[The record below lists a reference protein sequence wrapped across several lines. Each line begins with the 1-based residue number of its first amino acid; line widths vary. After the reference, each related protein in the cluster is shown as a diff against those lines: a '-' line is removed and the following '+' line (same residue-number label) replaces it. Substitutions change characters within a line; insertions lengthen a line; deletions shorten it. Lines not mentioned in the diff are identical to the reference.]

1 MLAKKKFNFIQNKLP
16 HLKMNKYHRY
26 TTPSGDI
33 YSSVTTMLKK
43 TQDEESQK
51 GLIKWRENVGEE
63 VAYYIMKNSALIGTQ
78 THTLNEDYLNSMQL
92 KNNFHLLAY
101 AHHQNFIQYLNKI
114 DNIHGTE
121 LQLFSDTMKL
131 AGTADCIA
139 EYDGKLSIIDY
150 KTKKS
155 YQRKEWMMDYFIQ
168 ATTYTRM
175 YHEMTGKKIDQIVI
189 LVSSE
194 ENTKQEFI
202 VKREDYE
209 KILDKRLSLYK

>member
-16 HLKMNKYHRY
+16 DLKMNKYHQY

-33 YSSVTTMLKK
+33 YSSVTTMLRK

-51 GLIKWRENVGEE
+51 GIKKWREDVGGE
-63 VAYYIMKNSALIGTQ
+63 VAEYVMKNSALIGTQ
-78 THTLNEDYLNSMQL
+78 THLLNEDYLNSIPL
-92 KNNFHLLAY
+92 KNNFNLLAY

-114 DNIHGTE
+114 DNIHGIE
-121 LQLFSDTMKL
+121 IRLFSDTIKL

-139 EYDGKLSIIDY
+139 EYDGILSIIDY

-155 YQRKEWMMDYFIQ
+155 YQREEWMMDYFIQ
-168 ATTYTRM
+168 ATTYSRM
-175 YHEMTGKKIDQIVI
+175 YHEMTGRKIDQIVV

-194 ENTKQEFI
+194 RNTKQEFI

-209 KILDKRLSLYK
+209 KMLDKRLSLYQ

>member
-1 MLAKKKFNFIQNKLP
+1 
-16 HLKMNKYHRY
+16 MNKYHQY

-33 YSSVTTMLKK
+33 YSSVTTMLRK

-51 GLIKWRENVGEE
+51 GIKKWREDVGEK
-63 VAYYIMKNSALIGTQ
+63 VAEYVMKNSALIGTQ
-78 THTLNEDYLNSMQL
+78 THLLNEDYLNSIPL
-92 KNNFHLLAY
+92 KNNFNLLAY

-114 DNIHGTE
+114 DNIHGIE
-121 LQLFSDTMKL
+121 IRLFSDTMKL

-139 EYDGKLSIIDY
+139 EYDGILSIIDY

-155 YQRKEWMMDYFIQ
+155 YQREEWMMDYFIQ
-168 ATTYTRM
+168 ATTYSRM
-175 YHEMTGKKIDQIVI
+175 YHEMTGRKIDQMVV

-194 ENTKQEFI
+194 RNTKQEFI

>member
-16 HLKMNKYHRY
+16 DLKMNKYHQY

-33 YSSVTTMLKK
+33 YSSVTTMLRK

-51 GLIKWRENVGEE
+51 GIKKWREDVGEK
-63 VAYYIMKNSALIGTQ
+63 VAEYVMKNSALIGTQ
-78 THTLNEDYLNSMQL
+78 THLLNEDYLNSIPL
-92 KNNFHLLAY
+92 KNNFNLLAY

-114 DNIHGTE
+114 DNIHGIE
-121 LQLFSDTMKL
+121 IRLFSDTMKL

-139 EYDGKLSIIDY
+139 EYDGILSIIDY

-155 YQRKEWMMDYFIQ
+155 YQREEWMMDYFIQ
-168 ATTYTRM
+168 ATTYSRM
-175 YHEMTGKKIDQIVI
+175 YHEMTGRKIDQMVV

-194 ENTKQEFI
+194 RNTKQEFI

>member
-1 MLAKKKFNFIQNKLP
+1 
-16 HLKMNKYHRY
+16 MNKYHRY

-63 VAYYIMKNSALIGTQ
+63 VAYFIMKNSALIGTQ
-78 THTLNEDYLNSMQL
+78 THTLNEDYLNSIQP

-209 KILDKRLSLYK
+209 KILDERLSLYK

>member
-1 MLAKKKFNFIQNKLP
+1 
-16 HLKMNKYHRY
+16 MNKYHQY

-33 YSSVTTMLKK
+33 YSSVTTMLRK

-51 GLIKWRENVGEE
+51 GIKKWREDVGEK
-63 VAYYIMKNSALIGTQ
+63 VAEYVMKNSALIGTQ
-78 THTLNEDYLNSMQL
+78 THLLNEDYLNSIPL
-92 KNNFHLLAY
+92 KNNFNLLAY
-101 AHHQNFIQYLNKI
+101 AHHQNFIQYLDKI
-114 DNIHGTE
+114 DNIHGIE
-121 LQLFSDTMKL
+121 IRLFSDTMKL

-139 EYDGKLSIIDY
+139 EYDGILSIIDY

-168 ATTYTRM
+168 ATTYSRM